1 MNCIIIP
8 SYNHHVC
15 KAINFGSVNV
25 YIGGYTYAVTT
36 SNGANGI
43 EIIDI
48 TDPSSPTSAA
58 SISGTDALKFG
69 FGITSIH
76 LDGESFILASSYK
89 KHGVSI
95 INITEP
101 KSPDTVLNI
110 FDGAEYP
117 ILKGP
122 DGITTVEI
130 NDSHY
135 ALVASRSNSGVQIIR
150 LDHPATTTPLPNLIT
165 SSNTN
170 SSYAKTGDTITVQIN
185 ANHDI
190 TSYDVAILDST
201 LDHTVVHSG
210 RSLNAS
216 VDVPFNSALGNAT
229 FNITISNSISS
240 LVVTENDLTSDNVFI
255 GDTSL
260 IANATISS
268 NNANAFF
275 AKPNDVISITL
286 YTNVLIHNA
295 TLDILGTTVDM
306 TVANKMAFTNVT
318 VLSNAPNGPIMFDIT
333 VHDDAH
339 NRFVI
344 TENNV
349 ISGSVTIDSSKP
361 NLTNLTI
368 YSNNTHNTSLATMPL
383 VLIVYVAPRIV
394 IFALARSSFVVIVM
408 FRASPKVASEVLWV
422 LLLYMVRFVKFGFD
436 ESIVTLPD
444 MTLFSVITNLLW
456 ASSCTVMSNIIGP
469 FGAFDKTVTFVK
481 AILFATVI
489 STVVPK
495 ISSVALCIST
505 LV

>member
-1 MNCIIIP
+1 MIHHPDVSTVQIGSYIYALTTFHSTSSLYIINITIP
-8 SYNHHVC
+8 
-15 KAINFGSVNV
+15 GSPEIVSILTDADYPNLDRV
-25 YIGGYTYAVTT
+25 FRTVPVHIGGYTYAVTT

-306 TVANKMAFTNVT
+306 TVANKMAFTTVT

-361 NLTNLTI
+361 NLTNLDHI
-368 YSNNTHNTSLATMPL
+368 QQRD
-383 VLIVYVAPRIV
+383 VYQ
-394 IFALARSSFVVIVM
+394 
-408 FRASPKVASEVLWV
+408 
-422 LLLYMVRFVKFGFD
+422 
-436 ESIVTLPD
+436 
-444 MTLFSVITNLLW
+444 IT
-456 ASSCTVMSNIIGP
+456 SSC
-469 FGAFDKTVTFVK
+469 K
-481 AILFATVI
+481 
-489 STVVPK
+489 
-495 ISSVALCIST
+495 
-505 LV
+505 